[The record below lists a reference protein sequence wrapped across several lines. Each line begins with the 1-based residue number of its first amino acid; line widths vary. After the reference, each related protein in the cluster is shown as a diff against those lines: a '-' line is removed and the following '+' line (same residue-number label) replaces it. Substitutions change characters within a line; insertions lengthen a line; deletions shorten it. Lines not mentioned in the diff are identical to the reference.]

1 MLRGLSLPLLMVDE
15 AGYLVITDFRWARQ
29 LRGEQSYSMVGLPE
43 YLAPEQARQ
52 GCVVRG
58 GGAVV
63 ALGLGHALS
72 PAALGWAPE
81 QAVHAD
87 REDQRGHRAPL
98 PDPNAGGKLTP
109 GLAPTS
115 NQL

>member
-81 QAVHAD
+81 QAVHVAT
-87 REDQRGHRAPL
+87 RQSCPVARRPVLSLGRSP
-98 PDPNAGGKLTP
+98 
-109 GLAPTS
+109 PTCRRHS
-115 NQL
+115 P